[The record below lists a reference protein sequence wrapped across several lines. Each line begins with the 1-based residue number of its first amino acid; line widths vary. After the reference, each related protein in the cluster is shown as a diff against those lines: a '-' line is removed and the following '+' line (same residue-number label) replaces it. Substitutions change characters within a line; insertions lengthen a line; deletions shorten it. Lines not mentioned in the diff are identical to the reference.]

1 MPVIFDKAEITLWP
15 TKIRLPLNG
24 SAAEILKAAAE
35 DRVRFWPASRR
46 VGRAGRADDDAV
58 TLVNEVAV

>member
-24 SAAEILKAAAE
+24 SGAELLRAAAE
-35 DRVRFWPASRR
+35 DRVCFWPASRR
-46 VGRAGRADDDAV
+46 IDKAGGGDDAA
-58 TLVNEVAV
+58 TLVNEVRV